1 MLMRSK
7 RAIFPL
13 FFLLTIV
20 IAACME
26 AVEFVDPDA
35 ELADTSPSA
44 AAINAAANQ
53 AATGQAAEQATAADA
68 TAINGDVLADATET
82 MAADGEAT
90 AAPAET
96 AAPESSST
104 TATTELL
111 STKSPQIN
119 RRVEVPDN
127 LRVNW
132 LIPWDGIRPIY
143 DPEFVP
149 AGDAPLEHDELII
162 GVAWDG
168 EAKAYP
174 ITVLR
179 SREMVNDEL
188 AGIPTL
194 VTW

>member
-1 MLMRSK
+1 MRAQKAASPLLLLL
-7 RAIFPL
+7 AIL
-13 FFLLTIV
+13 IT
-20 IAACME
+20 ACTN
-26 AVEFVDPDA
+26 AVEFAGTDDQALGTTPD
-35 ELADTSPSA
+35 E

-53 AATGQAAEQATAADA
+53 AAE
-68 TAINGDVLADATET
+68 
-82 MAADGEAT
+82 EAT
-90 AAPAET
+90 AVDEPPATNDQPPATSDQPPAP
-96 AAPESSST
+96 
-104 TATTELL
+104 
-111 STKSPQIN
+111 KIN
-119 RRVEVPDN
+119 RRVEILEDLPVA
-127 LRVNW
+127 W

-149 AGDAPLEHDELII
+149 AGNAPLEDDELII

-174 ITVLR
+174 ISVLR